1 MAESA
6 LQWTDVRLLLVVAGR
21 AREAHIPPLQK
32 DSSQSKRCGIM
43 GDRID
48 GLAPF
53 YPSSRGVRFTYLFT
67 LALLIYTHTAQL
79 GDHMTACSR
88 LWYITSLASDGLLE
102 RTTPTTRSRVVVLWS
117 GPAGLAQC
125 LAG

>member
-1 MAESA
+1 
-6 LQWTDVRLLLVVAGR
+6 
-21 AREAHIPPLQK
+21 
-32 DSSQSKRCGIM
+32 
-43 GDRID
+43 
-48 GLAPF
+48 
-53 YPSSRGVRFTYLFT
+53 
-67 LALLIYTHTAQL
+67 
-79 GDHMTACSR
+79 MTACSR